1 MPSLKKL
8 EGTVKSKIMSTKINI
23 KNLPIGYQSVI
34 SNGKHAILGD
44 EPIPSKG
51 TDLGFSPVELLLA
64 GISMCKVATIRNV
77 ARRKGWEIGEVDAQL
92 EQSAQRQQDGNFKT
106 VVTSR
111 IQIEGNL
118 TDEQRNKLIK
128 EADNCY
134 VTRLVRGDWEFR
146 ESEELS
152 AVPA

>member
-1 MPSLKKL
+1 
-8 EGTVKSKIMSTKINI
+8 MSTKINI
-23 KNLPIGYQSVI
+23 KNLPVGYQSVI

-44 EPIPSKG
+44 EPIPAKG

-92 EQSAQRQQDGNFKT
+92 EQTAVPQPNGSFKT
-106 VVTSR
+106 TVASN
-111 IQIEGNL
+111 IQIQGNL
-118 TDEQRNKLIK
+118 TEAQRELLVQ

-134 VTRLVRGDWEFR
+134 VTRLVRGEWEFQ
-146 ESEELS
+146 ESAQLEPVV
-152 AVPA
+152 A